1 MDDYNNIIALQM
13 AACKY
18 LALAEDI
25 KQGLSTPL
33 PSFQLMPGGVYSEIV
48 PMYNSNKKRY
58 FIFNHFEANKWYR
71 CAIIACKSGSKYA
84 FLVVDTQGTV
94 IYITH
99 HLLQR
104 FKQRSFHPCL
114 KVNTMDLLRIFLY
127 NVFEYTNNYIG
138 NTCVLG
144 QLGVVRTVR
153 GDLACYNLEYTG
165 FITYLSQS
173 QLTKSQQI
181 ALGFVSRYPNP

>member
-58 FIFNHFEANKWYR
+58 FIFNHF
-71 CAIIACKSGSKYA
+71 
-84 FLVVDTQGTV
+84 V
-94 IYITH
+94 
-99 HLLQR
+99 
-104 FKQRSFHPCL
+104 
-114 KVNTMDLLRIFLY
+114 
-127 NVFEYTNNYIG
+127 
-138 NTCVLG
+138 
-144 QLGVVRTVR
+144 
-153 GDLACYNLEYTG
+153 
-165 FITYLSQS
+165 
-173 QLTKSQQI
+173 
-181 ALGFVSRYPNP
+181 